1 MLSHCLS
8 RSVSLWT
15 PGHVKER
22 FNILVFF
29 FLMAKLSQIWQWD
42 LLQARPYAGG
52 GVGEAYVFYMTLLV
66 FYGSIL

>member
-1 MLSHCLS
+1 
-8 RSVSLWT
+8 
-15 PGHVKER
+15 
-22 FNILVFF
+22 
-29 FLMAKLSQIWQWD
+29 MAKLSQIWQWD